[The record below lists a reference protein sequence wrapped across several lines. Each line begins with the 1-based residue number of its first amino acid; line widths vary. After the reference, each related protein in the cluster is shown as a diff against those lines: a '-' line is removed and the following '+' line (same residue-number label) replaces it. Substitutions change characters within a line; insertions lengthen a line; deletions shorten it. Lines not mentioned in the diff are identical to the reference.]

1 MTTEEKLILMFNEV
15 EGPMSGS
22 CSTEIEWEHGEA
34 VAVNVIKDGYV
45 AWSRTKQDLLFDYM
59 TRDIT

>member
-1 MTTEEKLILMFNEV
+1 MT
-15 EGPMSGS
+15 GS
-22 CSTEIEWEHGEA
+22 CSTEIDWKHGEA

-59 TRDIT
+59 TRDLT